1 MLVDDLDRTA
11 RVELLSK
18 DHIQVNM
25 GAHPYDTALSGG
37 LLPALIHRR
46 VTVACQECI
55 RLMCGACE
63 SRASPQVAT
72 SCL

>member
-1 MLVDDLDRTA
+1 VLVDDLDRKA
-11 RVELLSK
+11 RVEPLSK
-18 DHIQVNM
+18 GHIQVNM
-25 GAHPYDTALSGG
+25 GAHSYDAALSGG
-37 LLPALIHRR
+37 LLAALIHRR

-55 RLMCGACE
+55 RLMYGACE